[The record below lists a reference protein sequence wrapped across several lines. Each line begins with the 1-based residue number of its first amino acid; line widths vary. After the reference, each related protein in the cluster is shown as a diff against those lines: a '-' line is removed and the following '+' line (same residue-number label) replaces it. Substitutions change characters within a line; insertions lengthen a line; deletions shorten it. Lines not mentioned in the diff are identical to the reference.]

1 MAHSAHQL
9 IHSSLQNEWYT
20 PAPYVAAVHQVLGGI
35 DLDPASCESANAIV
49 KATMFYDLS
58 KNGLGLNWYGRV
70 FLNPPYG
77 KTKNK
82 SNQEIWSAYLVEQY
96 RRGNVTEAILLV
108 NAVTDRRWFQKL
120 WHYPICFTNHRI
132 KFISPNGKFNQ
143 PTHGNC
149 FVYLG
154 KNEQKF
160 TGVFSRFG
168 AIATMLKAA

>member
-1 MAHSAHQL
+1 MAEIHQL
-9 IHSSLQNEWYT
+9 IHSSESKEWYT
-20 PAPYVAAVHQVLGGI
+20 PRRYIEAVRLVMGGI
-35 DLDPASCESANAIV
+35 DLDPASCAEANTIV
-49 KATMFYDLS
+49 NATQYHDLS
-58 KNGLGLNWYGRV
+58 KNGLSLNWYGRV

-82 SNQEIWSAYLVEQY
+82 SNQEIWSAYLLEQY
-96 RRGNVTEAILLV
+96 RQRNVTEAILLV

-120 WHYPICFTNHRI
+120 WAYPVCFTNHRI

-154 KNEQKF
+154 GQGQKF
-160 TGVFSRFG
+160 TEVFSKFG
-168 AIATMLKAA
+168 VIAMAKAA